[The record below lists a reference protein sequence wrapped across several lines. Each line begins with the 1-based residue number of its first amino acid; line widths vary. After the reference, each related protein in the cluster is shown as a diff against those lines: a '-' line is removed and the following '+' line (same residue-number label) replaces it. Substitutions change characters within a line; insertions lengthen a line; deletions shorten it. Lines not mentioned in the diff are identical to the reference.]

1 MKQNNIVEVKSS
13 TMSTKVIF
21 GSEARKGLLKGLNT
35 VASAVGSTLGPKGKL
50 VLIQQEGESPI
61 VTKDG
66 VTVSKSIRLKDPI
79 EKMGAQLIKESA
91 SQTNE
96 TAGDGTTTAT
106 ILTQAMVKAGLKL
119 LEAGYS
125 TKELCDGIQRGT
137 DKIDKLLS
145 MSAKQLSKTDEV
157 AQIATISANGDSKI
171 GELIADAMTKV
182 GQDGI
187 ISVEEAKGT
196 STGLEV
202 VEGMQVDRGYLSP
215 YFVTN
220 PEKMHAS
227 YSDVK
232 VLLADHKLS
241 SMRDLLPLLE
251 KVIQS
256 RTPLLIV
263 ADDVEGEALQGLVVN
278 KVNANLPVVA
288 IKSPGY
294 GQHKEELLQDIACLT
309 GAKIASASTGLKV
322 NQLQMNDLGTLK
334 KVVVDAKT
342 ATFVANGNTKS
353 AIDIKLSELK
363 MQMQDITLSPE
374 ELHKLR
380 VRIAKLS
387 CGVALI
393 KVGGSTEME
402 MIERKHRI
410 EDALHATRAAVEC
423 GIVPGGGMALY
434 NAWQSIQGHS
444 LSQGEKVAF
453 EACLAPIE
461 KIVKNAGLS
470 PEVVINEL
478 GRMRNGKDD
487 VETLGFNASTAEY
500 VDMLKEGI
508 IDPVKVTRTALKNAS
523 SVAITFLSLDAV
535 VVEDE

>member
-1 MKQNNIVEVKSS
+1 
-13 TMSTKVIF
+13 MSTKVIF
-21 GSEARKGLLKGLNT
+21 GSDARKGLLKGLNT
-35 VASAVGSTLGPKGKL
+35 VAHAVGSTLGPKGKL

-79 EKMGAQLIKESA
+79 ERMGAQLIKEAA

-106 ILTQAMVKAGLKL
+106 ILTQAMVKSGLKL

-125 TKELCDGIQRGT
+125 TKELCDGIQRGA
-137 DKIDKLLS
+137 DRIDKLLS
-145 MSAKQLSKTDEV
+145 MSAKQLSTSEEV
-157 AQIATISANGDSKI
+157 AQIATISANGDRKI

-187 ISVEEAKGT
+187 VSVEEAKGT

-202 VEGMQVDRGYLSP
+202 VEGMQIDRGYLSP

-220 PEKMHAS
+220 PEKMHVS

-251 KVIQS
+251 KVMQS
-256 RTPLLIV
+256 RTPLLII

-322 NQLQMNDLGTLK
+322 AQLQMSDLGTLK
-334 KVVVDAKT
+334 KAVIDSKT
-342 ATFVANGNTKS
+342 ATFVANGSTKS
-353 AIDIKLSELK
+353 AVDVRLSELK
-363 MQMQDITLSPE
+363 TQAQDITLSSE
-374 ELHKLR
+374 ELHKLK
-380 VRIAKLS
+380 VRAAKLS

-434 NAWQSIQGHS
+434 NVWKSVQGPD
-444 LSQGEKVAF
+444 LTQGEKVAF

-470 PEVVINEL
+470 HEVVVNEL
-478 GRMRNGKDD
+478 NRMRNEKEGIDKF
-487 VETLGFNASTAEY
+487 GFNASTGEY

-508 IDPVKVTRTALKNAS
+508 IDPVKVTRTALRNAS
-523 SVAITFLSLDAV
+523 SVAVTFLSLDAV
-535 VVEDE
+535 VVEEE